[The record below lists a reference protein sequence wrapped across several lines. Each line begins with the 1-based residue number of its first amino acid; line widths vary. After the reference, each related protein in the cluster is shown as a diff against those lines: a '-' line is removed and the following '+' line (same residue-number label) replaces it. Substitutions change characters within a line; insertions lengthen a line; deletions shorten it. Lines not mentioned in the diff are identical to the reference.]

1 MRQQRKSSGKKSY
14 IRYENTVE
22 IENYCAGKNIEF
34 SEGVN
39 QIISSFFEGNT
50 TPNPQEEVNSLKR
63 KIEYLTLIIQPCLLE
78 LIERSGELRTLT
90 QLEPKA
96 QQFGRQSRDQF
107 EDLFMQMIQRV
118 KEKYHVQ

>member
-1 MRQQRKSSGKKSY
+1 MRQQKKSSGKKSY
-14 IRYENTVE
+14 IRYENAKE
-22 IENYCAGKNIEF
+22 IESYCAGEKIDF
-34 SEGVN
+34 SEAVN
-39 QIISSFFEGNT
+39 QIIATFFERNRT
-50 TPNPQEEVNSLKR
+50 ANAQEEFNSLKR

-107 EDLFMQMIQRV
+107 EDLFMQMISRV